1 MAYYKTEQTD
11 NGYRVVMTDYEGD
24 FYVLETFPDKKQAR
38 DVELLLS
45 MVESVWC
52 YGGNKDTNRYIEK
65 YCTDRAFS
73 YGVMREYAD
82 TEKGFYLAMT
92 GAHNPNSHG
101 HADLG
106 NIFVFSDGQPI
117 FIDAGTG

>member
-11 NGYRVVMTDYEGD
+11 NGYRVVMTDYEGN
-24 FYVLETFPDKKQAR
+24 FYVLEDFPEKQQAN
-38 DVELLLS
+38 DVERLLS

-82 TEKGFYLAMT
+82 RHWYFLDDNYYTA
-92 GAHNPNSHG
+92 P
-101 HADLG
+101 
-106 NIFVFSDGQPI
+106 
-117 FIDAGTG
+117 AGTDSEGVSYNTIKRK